1 MFGIE
6 VNDRARVIVGDQAV
20 SRSKLPRRA
29 TDDVRIMLVRAKR
42 TAVIT
47 ECTRP
52 VARFSLSVCLF
63 VRLGMEILGWVE
75 EVRRGEVR
83 FREKE
88 DLPKQATL
96 APKAATNQVGSTRAY
111 SLWHHH
117 SE

>member
-1 MFGIE
+1 
-6 VNDRARVIVGDQAV
+6 
-20 SRSKLPRRA
+20 
-29 TDDVRIMLVRAKR
+29 
-42 TAVIT
+42 
-47 ECTRP
+47 
-52 VARFSLSVCLF
+52 
-63 VRLGMEILGWVE
+63 MEILGWVE